1 MPVMVIVDW
10 PVAVEPLT
18 VSVNVLVE
26 VVGLVLNDAATPL
39 GIPLALRVT
48 SLSKPPAG
56 TIVIVLVPLLPC
68 ATVKILG
75 EAVSVKLPNPST
87 VSVSVV
93 VALRLP
99 EVPVIVAVAFPFFAV
114 ALAVR
119 VRVLIEVAG
128 SGLKEA
134 VTPVG
139 SPEAA
144 SVTLPENP
152 LSGVMVMLL
161 LPLAPPCVMVTAFG
175 EAERLKV
182 FRAFT
187 VRLSTVVFLSVPEV
201 PVIVTV
207 AVPVAAVALAVKV
220 SVLLLVAGLGLNA
233 AVTSVGSPEAAS
245 VTLPENPLSGVMVM
259 LLLPLAPPCV
269 MVTAF
274 GEAERLKVFRAFT
287 VRLSTVVF
295 LSVPDV
301 PVIVTVAVPVAAV
314 ALAVKVS
321 VLLLVAGL
329 GLNAAVT
336 SVGSPEAASVTLP
349 ENPLTG
355 VMVMLLLPLAP
366 PCVMVTL
373 LGLAVSVKPAGQLF
387 TRL

>member
-68 ATVKILG
+68 ATVTMLG

-152 LSGVMVMLL
+152 LTGVMVVLL

-187 VRLSTVVFLSVPEV
+187 VRLSTVVFLSV
-201 PVIVTV
+201 
-207 AVPVAAVALAVKV
+207 L
-220 SVLLLVAGLGLNA
+220 
-233 AVTSVGSPEAAS
+233 
-245 VTLPENPLSGVMVM
+245 
-259 LLLPLAPPCV
+259 
-269 MVTAF
+269 
-274 GEAERLKVFRAFT
+274 
-287 VRLSTVVF
+287 
-295 LSVPDV
+295 PDV

-336 SVGSPEAASVTLP
+336 PVGSPEAASVTLP
-349 ENPLTG
+349 ENPLTE

-366 PCVMVTL
+366 PCVMVTE

>member
-1 MPVMVIVDW
+1 
-10 PVAVEPLT
+10 
-18 VSVNVLVE
+18 
-26 VVGLVLNDAATPL
+26 
-39 GIPLALRVT
+39 
-48 SLSKPPAG
+48 
-56 TIVIVLVPLLPC
+56 
-68 ATVKILG
+68 
-75 EAVSVKLPNPST
+75 
-87 VSVSVV
+87 
-93 VALRLP
+93 
-99 EVPVIVAVAFPFFAV
+99 VIVAVAFPFFAV

-152 LSGVMVMLL
+152 LTGVMV
-161 LPLAPPCVMVTAFG
+161 V
-175 EAERLKV
+175 
-182 FRAFT
+182 
-187 VRLSTVVFLSVPEV
+187 
-201 PVIVTV
+201 
-207 AVPVAAVALAVKV
+207 
-220 SVLLLVAGLGLNA
+220 
-233 AVTSVGSPEAAS
+233 
-245 VTLPENPLSGVMVM
+245 

-336 SVGSPEAASVTLP
+336 PVGSPEAASVTLP
-349 ENPLTG
+349 ENPLTE

-366 PCVMVTL
+366 PCVMVTAFGEAERL
-373 LGLAVSVKPAGQLF
+373 KAFRVFTVRLSTVVFLSVLPDVPVIVTVAVPVAAVALAVKVSVLLLVAGLGLNAAVTPVGSPEAASVTLPENPLTEVMVMLLLPLAPPCVMVTELGLAVSVKPAGQLF